1 MEQLDQLP
9 KDLDETYDRILQNIM
24 DEDADEA
31 FAALQW
37 LAYSERP
44 LYLDELAEAIV
55 IRPNKYSLESRD
67 RLLDPYE
74 VLHICSSLIV
84 LDNEDIQER
93 EEEYNQ
99 YIEPFEEH
107 TRKVVSF
114 AHFSIKEYLI
124 SDRIRKGPAS
134 RFGVSAHAAHAFIGQ
149 TCLSYLLAF
158 DKDDSLTEN
167 PLEGFPL
174 IGYSGRSWPN
184 HIRIIENNPAYSEK
198 TSMLALEL
206 LHSRPYAFL
215 NWLRVSDP
223 DLGERNY
230 LGLPRLDYDFYD
242 VGPPI
247 YYASLLHLPVV
258 ARALLESGADVN
270 KRGGGMGH
278 ALHAALC
285 PLKSRTEINKAAG
298 DQVGKAGK
306 VKVATKDPRPIMV
319 ELLLDHE
326 ADIEAGNGSG
336 SSVLYVAVANGE
348 EDVVRLLIHRGADA
362 RSRRQHGMTA
372 LQNAALYGREEIVRL
387 LLDKGADIEAKDA
400 RDGQTGATVLCA
412 VARFGNAAMVK
423 LLLERGANI
432 AAKDDQGRTAIHYA
446 TQDGRKDTMR
456 LLLERRADILAK
468 DKTGRTALH
477 YAANNGDQEVIQLLL
492 ESGAEISAKDNKGQT
507 ALHLAAIE
515 RRGEAVKL
523 LIDRGADIREEDS
536 AGCTTLQYATPK
548 PSEARV
554 KISLKALPFAAVDD
568 GG

>member
-1 MEQLDQLP
+1 LDQLP

-24 DEDADEA
+24 DEDANEA

-55 IRPNKYSLESRD
+55 IKPNIYSLESRD

-74 VLHICSSLIV
+74 VLHICSSLVV
-84 LDNEDIQER
+84 LDNEDIQEKD
-93 EEEYNQ
+93 EEYGQ
-99 YIEPFEEH
+99 YIEPLEEH

-124 SDRIRKGPAS
+124 SDRIRKGPSS

-149 TCLSYLLAF
+149 MCLSYLLAF
-158 DKDDSLTEN
+158 NKDDSLTEN
-167 PLEGFPL
+167 PLEAFPL
-174 IGYSGRSWPN
+174 IEYAGRSWPN
-184 HIRIIENNPAYSEK
+184 HIRIVDNNPVFSGK
-198 TSMLALEL
+198 TGMLALEL
-206 LHSRPYAFL
+206 LHSRSFAFL

-223 DLGERNY
+223 DQGERNH

-258 ARALLESGADVN
+258 ARALLDSGADIN
-270 KRGGGMGH
+270 ERGGGMGH

-285 PLKSRTEINKAAG
+285 PLKSRTEINKAAAG
-298 DQVGKAGK
+298 QVGKVDK

-319 ELLLDHE
+319 ELLLDHG
-326 ADIEAGNGSG
+326 ADIEAENGSG
-336 SSVLYVAVANGE
+336 SSVLYMAVANGQE
-348 EDVVRLLIHRGADA
+348 EVVRLLIYRGADV
-362 RSRRQHGMTA
+362 RSRRQYGMTA

-400 RDGQTGATVLCA
+400 RDGRNGATVLCA
-412 VARFGNAAMVK
+412 VARFGNTAMVK

-432 AAKDDQGRTAIHYA
+432 EAKDDQGRTALHYA
-446 TQDGRKDTMR
+446 TQDGRKDTVQ
-456 LLLERRADILAK
+456 LLLERGADIVAK
-468 DKTGRTALH
+468 DITGRAAIH
-477 YAANNGDQEVIQLLL
+477 YAAVNGDEEVIQLLL
-492 ESGAEISAKDNKGQT
+492 EKDADISAKDDKGQT
-507 ALHLAAIE
+507 ALHLASIE

-523 LIDRGADIREEDS
+523 LVDRGADIREEDS
-536 AGCTTLQYATPK
+536 AGCTALQYAAPK
-548 PSEARV
+548 ARETRV
-554 KISLKALPFAAVDD
+554 KVFDAIDN
-568 GG
+568 GM